1 MLFIFVIIV
10 LKLITLKHKI
20 RLSKMLLEKAI
31 WMYFILFLNVHI
43 LHLEAIS
50 QCYPICAFFVQ
61 AVALYINTCP
71 GLPVTQLA

>member
-31 WMYFILFLNVHI
+31 WMYFILFLNVPL

-50 QCYPICAFFVQ
+50 QCYPIRAFFVQ
-61 AVALYINTCP
+61 AVGLYINTCL